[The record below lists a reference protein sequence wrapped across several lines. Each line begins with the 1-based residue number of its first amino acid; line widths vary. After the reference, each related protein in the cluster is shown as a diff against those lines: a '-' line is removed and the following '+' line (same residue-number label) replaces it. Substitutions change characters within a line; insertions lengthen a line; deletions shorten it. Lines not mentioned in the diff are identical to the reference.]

1 MYKKSFAS
9 KNSYLSNLD
18 LINKYNLESVHSVPN
33 LQNISVTLSLNNVI
47 NACDLK
53 NLVTKDHEIQIKS
66 FLLFYL
72 TFLIVPFLKN
82 HKIKLLKTSEKNLQ
96 MNYILKV
103 TLISPTDI
111 NEFLFLIFIENW
123 HQFIIE
129 ETVVFKKSSLLP
141 QNSNCL
147 TFRTQLYLNNLL
159 SFQSIF
165 SFLFNNINLK
175 EVPLKLGFKIITNKS
190 VNIANKFTLLKN
202 LPLFWISG

>member
-123 HQFIIE
+123 QQFIIE
-129 ETVVFKKSSLLP
+129 ETVVFKKSSLLS

-165 SFLFNNINLK
+165 SFLFNTINLK

>member
-1 MYKKSFAS
+1 MYKKSFTS

-18 LINKYNLESVHSVPN
+18 LINKYNLHSVHSVPN

-47 NACDLK
+47 NACDFK
-53 NLVTKDHEIQIKS
+53 NLITKDHEIQIKS
-66 FLLFYL
+66 FLLFYI

-82 HKIKLLKTSEKNLQ
+82 SKIKLLKTSEKNLQ

-111 NEFLFLIFIENW
+111 NEFLFLLFIENW

-129 ETVVFKKSSLLP
+129 ETVLFKKSSLLP
-141 QNSNCL
+141 LNSNSL

-165 SFLFNNINLK
+165 SFLFNNIKFLPFK
-175 EVPLKLGFKIITNKS
+175 PLR
-190 VNIANKFTLLKN
+190 TL
-202 LPLFWISG
+202 

>member
-18 LINKYNLESVHSVPN
+18 LINKYNLQSVHLVPN
-33 LQNISVTLSLNNVI
+33 LQNISITLSLNNVI
-47 NACDLK
+47 NACDVK
-53 NLVTKDHEIQIKS
+53 NLITKDYEIQIKS
-66 FLLFYL
+66 FLLFYI

-82 HKIKLLKTSEKNLQ
+82 NKIKLVKTSEKNLQ

-103 TLISPTDI
+103 SLISPTDI
-111 NEFLFLIFIENW
+111 NEFLFLLFIENW
-123 HQFIIE
+123 PQLIIE
-129 ETVVFKKSSLLP
+129 ETTLFKKSSLGHLK
-141 QNSNCL
+141 SNFL

-159 SFQSIF
+159 SFQSLF

-175 EVPLKLGFKIITNKS
+175 EVPLQLSFKIRTNKS
-190 VNIANKFTLLKN
+190 LNIADKFIFLKN

>member
-165 SFLFNNINLK
+165 GFLFNNINLK